1 MNNNEIK
8 IKLNTPEDIIS
19 FTDIV
24 LHFNDDIDVVD
35 GSKVVDAKSLMGVC
49 ALAQGKEVTVRILTD
64 NYESIEE
71 FKWLLRK
78 FEVK

>member
-49 ALAQGKEVTVRILTD
+49 ALAQGKEVIVRILS
-64 NYESIEE
+64 NNIEAIDE
-71 FKWLLRK
+71 FKLLMRR

>member
-49 ALAQGKEVTVRILTD
+49 ALARGKKFIVRILSD
-64 NYESIEE
+64 DIETIND
-71 FKWLLRK
+71 FKFLLRR
-78 FEVK
+78 FEVE